1 MLTEMLPY
9 YKYWERKV
17 FNAITKMI
25 IRALAV
31 VKAILM
37 SRDGVKPL
45 IRMDA
50 GNNNLEII
58 YQPA

>member
-1 MLTEMLPY
+1 MQKY
-9 YKYWERKV
+9 YYYWERKI

-58 YQPA
+58 Y